1 VGTARAMRKIV
12 EQHLAKLRRAQ
23 QAPEELERLRA
34 RLVEHLYPAGEASLK
49 PAKQER
55 IPSTAPDWYFES
67 ELRRSGLWEMME
79 RCYPSA
85 QSQSQ

>member
-1 VGTARAMRKIV
+1 MRKIV
-12 EQHLAKLRRAQ
+12 EQHLAKLRRAR
-23 QAPEELERLRA
+23 QAPEEVEKLRA
-34 RLVEHLYPAGEASLK
+34 RLVEHLYPPGDVTITRVH
-49 PAKQER
+49 QER
-55 IPSTAPDWYFES
+55 IPVDAPDWFFEA

>member
-1 VGTARAMRKIV
+1 MKKIV
-12 EQHLAKLRRAQ
+12 EEHLAKLRRAQ
-23 QAPEELERLRA
+23 QAPEELENLRTL
-34 RLVEHLYPAGEASLK
+34 LVERLYPAGEASLK
-49 PAKQER
+49 PTKHER
-55 IPSTAPDWYFES
+55 IPSSAPDWYFES

>member
-1 VGTARAMRKIV
+1 MRKIV

-23 QAPEELERLRA
+23 QAPEELERLRTH
-34 RLVEHLYPAGEASLK
+34 LVEHLYPAGEARLK
-49 PAKQER
+49 RTHQER
-55 IPSTAPDWYFES
+55 IPRTAPDWYFEA
-67 ELRRSGLWEMME
+67 ELRRSGLWDMME

>member
-1 VGTARAMRKIV
+1 MV
-12 EQHLAKLRRAQ
+12 
-23 QAPEELERLRA
+23 ERL
-34 RLVEHLYPAGEASLK
+34 YPSHTGAIR
-49 PAKQER
+49 PVHQDR
-55 IPSTAPDWYFES
+55 IPSEAPDWYFEA

>member
-1 VGTARAMRKIV
+1 MKKIV

-23 QAPEELERLRA
+23 QAPEEFERLRTL
-34 RLVEHLYPAGEASLK
+34 LVERLYPAGEASVTK
-49 PAKQER
+49 SKQER
-55 IPSTAPDWYFES
+55 IPPSAPDWYFEA

>member
-1 VGTARAMRKIV
+1 MKKIV
-12 EQHLAKLRRAQ
+12 EHHLAKLRRARE
-23 QAPEELERLRA
+23 APEELERLRA

-49 PAKQER
+49 PARQER
-55 IPSTAPDWYFES
+55 IPPTAPDWYFEA
-67 ELRRSGLWEMME
+67 ELRRSGLWDMME

>member
-1 VGTARAMRKIV
+1 MRKIV

-23 QAPEELERLRA
+23 EAPEELEELRD
-34 RLVEHLYPAGEASLK
+34 RLVQHLYPPGEASLK
-49 PAKQER
+49 QAHQER
-55 IPSTAPDWYFES
+55 IPPSAPDWYFEA
-67 ELRRSGLWEMME
+67 ELRRSGLWAMME

>member
-1 VGTARAMRKIV
+1 MKKIV

-23 QAPEELERLRA
+23 QAPGELERLRT
-34 RLVEHLYPAGEASLK
+34 RLVEQLYPPGEATFK
-49 PAKQER
+49 PVHQER
-55 IPSTAPDWYFES
+55 IPASAPDWYFEA
-67 ELRRSGLWEMME
+67 ELRRSGLWAMME

>member
-1 VGTARAMRKIV
+1 MRKIV
-12 EQHLAKLRRAQ
+12 EQHLAKLRRARQ
-23 QAPEELERLRA
+23 DPQELDRLRA
-34 RLVEHLYPAGEASLK
+34 RLVEHLYPPGEANLK
-49 PAKQER
+49 QVRQER
-55 IPSTAPDWYFES
+55 IPSSAPDWYFEA

>member
-1 VGTARAMRKIV
+1 MKKIV
-12 EQHLAKLRRAQ
+12 EQHLAKLRRAR
-23 QAPEELERLRA
+23 QAPEELERLRR
-34 RLVEHLYPAGEASLK
+34 RLVEHLYPPGEASLK
-49 PAKQER
+49 PVQQSH
-55 IPSTAPDWYFES
+55 IPTEAPDWYFEA